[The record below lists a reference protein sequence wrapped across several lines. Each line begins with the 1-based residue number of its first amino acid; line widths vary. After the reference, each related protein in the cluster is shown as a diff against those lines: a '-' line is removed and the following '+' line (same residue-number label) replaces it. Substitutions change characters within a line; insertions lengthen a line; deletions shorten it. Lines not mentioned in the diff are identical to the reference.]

1 MLALVALLLCAPPA
15 GQLLDLRKGTLTYT
29 VVHRLHEVRAT
40 SQQVEGRALAQP
52 DGTVKV
58 QVRVRVATFDS
69 GNSNRDEHMREATHE
84 QSHPYAEVKGTMS
97 GVTVPLQQPLETTL
111 HGTVELNGDKQA
123 QEVAVKLQLHQVGG
137 LLTLASL
144 GATVIFGQLNYNDLY
159 GGGGSTR
166 RWYDWH
172 RYSALTSAALFAGTG
187 ALALFAPSPL
197 EKRLRLDTAMLH
209 RIAMGVATAGLA
221 TQIVLGFVTAGKGG
235 SLSQRDF
242 ALAHQIVGYS
252 TFGATAVGFGG

>member
-111 HGTVELNGDKQA
+111 HGTVELNGEKQA
-123 QEVAVKLQLHQVGG
+123 QDVAVKLQP
-137 LLTLASL
+137 A
-144 GATVIFGQLNYNDLY
+144 
-159 GGGGSTR
+159 GGGVRATFAFPLSLEAFKVER
-166 RWYDWH
+166 PQ
-172 RYSALTSAALFAGTG
+172 LLFI
-187 ALALFAPSPL
+187 
-197 EKRLRLDTAMLH
+197 KIDDR
-209 RIAMGVATAGLA
+209 
-221 TQIVLGFVTAGKGG
+221 
-235 SLSQRDF
+235 
-242 ALAHQIVGYS
+242 
-252 TFGATAVGFGG
+252 AVISGD

>member
-111 HGTVELNGDKQA
+111 HGTVELNGEKQA
-123 QEVAVKLQLHQVGG
+123 QDVAVKLEP
-137 LLTLASL
+137 A
-144 GATVIFGQLNYNDLY
+144 
-159 GGGGSTR
+159 GGGVRATFTFPLSLEAFKVER
-166 RWYDWH
+166 PQ
-172 RYSALTSAALFAGTG
+172 LLFIKIDDRAVISGD
-187 ALALFAPSPL
+187 
-197 EKRLRLDTAMLH
+197 LRFETA
-209 RIAMGVATAGLA
+209 R
-221 TQIVLGFVTAGKGG
+221 
-235 SLSQRDF
+235 
-242 ALAHQIVGYS
+242 
-252 TFGATAVGFGG
+252 